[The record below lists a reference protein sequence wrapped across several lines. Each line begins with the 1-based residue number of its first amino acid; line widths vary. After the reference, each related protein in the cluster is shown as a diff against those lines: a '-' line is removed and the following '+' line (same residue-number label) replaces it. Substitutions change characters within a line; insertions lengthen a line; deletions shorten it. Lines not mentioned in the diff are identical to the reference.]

1 MKHLN
6 IHELVLC
13 GLFIA
18 LITTGTFIRIPVG
31 TDVYTLQ
38 FMFTLLAGLVLGPR
52 LGAMA
57 VGSYVLL
64 GLLEVPVFAAGGGP
78 AYILQPTFGYLLAF
92 ILQAW
97 FCGFCVRLYADV
109 SYRTLLLANLGGMGI
124 VYTIGIA
131 WFYLASNY
139 VIAAPIP
146 LWTAIFYCGVL
157 QALPDF
163 LLCLAAA
170 AIALRC
176 YRRGI
181 WVEEKKS
188 AHLHKEMYI

>member
-64 GLLEVPVFAAGGGP
+64 GLLGVPVFAAGGGVVGDMAGFAAATYMRGVP
-78 AYILQPTFGYLLAF
+78 FVQFPTTLLAQVDSSVGGKVAVNLPSAANCAAFSVKSSSIYILYELSFKGTLRVF
-92 ILQAW
+92 ITI
-97 FCGFCVRLYADV
+97 RLSA
-109 SYRTLLLANLGGMGI
+109 
-124 VYTIGIA
+124 
-131 WFYLASNY
+131 
-139 VIAAPIP
+139 
-146 LWTAIFYCGVL
+146 VL
-157 QALPDF
+157 VL
-163 LLCLAAA
+163 
-170 AIALRC
+170 
-176 YRRGI
+176 
-181 WVEEKKS
+181 
-188 AHLHKEMYI
+188 